1 MWIFIVAIIAIVI
14 IIKTKS
20 KSDEVVDHVAA
31 HGGMRKKY
39 SVLVER
45 LLSSHP
51 NMTIITETRTFMD
64 IGMNNPDGSSHFYFQ
79 QVSKNAVMIQY
90 ELKGDPTM
98 PDFKIDW
105 TFNDSYNQEIMLLQ
119 ISADL
124 ERKMRMYE

>member
-1 MWIFIVAIIAIVI
+1 MIIFILAIIAIVI
-14 IIKTKS
+14 ILKTIS
-20 KSDEVVDHVAA
+20 KSNEVVDHVAA
-31 HGGMRKKY
+31 HGGMREKY
-39 SVLVER
+39 RILVER

-51 NMTIITETRTFMD
+51 NMAVITETRTFMD

-79 QVSKNAVMIQY
+79 QVSNDAIMIQY

-119 ISADL
+119 IGKDL
-124 ERKMRMYE
+124 ERKMMSF

>member
-14 IIKTKS
+14 IVKTKS
-20 KSDEVVDHVAA
+20 KSDEVVEHVAA
-31 HGGMRKKY
+31 HGGMREKY
-39 SVLVER
+39 NVLVER
-45 LLSSHP
+45 ILSSHP
-51 NMTIITETRTFMD
+51 KMAVITETRTFMD

-105 TFNDSYNQEIMLLQ
+105 TFDDSFDQEIMLLK
-119 ISADL
+119 IGSDL
-124 ERKMRMYE
+124 HRKMMMH

>member
-14 IIKTKS
+14 IVKTKS
-20 KSDEVVDHVAA
+20 KSDEVVEHVAA
-31 HGGMRKKY
+31 HGGMREKY
-39 SVLVER
+39 NVLVNR

-51 NMTIITETRTFMD
+51 NIAIITETRTFMD

-79 QVSKNAVMIQY
+79 QVSKDAVMIQY

-119 ISADL
+119 IGADL

>member
-14 IIKTKS
+14 IAKTKS

-31 HGGMRKKY
+31 HGGMRDKY
-39 SVLVER
+39 NVLVDR
-45 LLSSHP
+45 ILSSHP
-51 NMTIITETRTFMD
+51 NMAVITETRTFMD

-90 ELKGDPTM
+90 ELKGDPIM

-105 TFNDSYNQEIMLLQ
+105 TFNDSFDQEIMLLK
-119 ISADL
+119 IFADL
-124 ERKMRMYE
+124 QCKMMMY